1 MKKLINILLIL
12 ILSLQTTGCFKSDT
26 MEDITIYSTV
36 YPIEFVT
43 EQLYG
48 DYAEIKSIYPD
59 GVITEEYVLTKK
71 QIKDYSDSE
80 LFIFIGLNKEKDYVK
95 EFFKYNKNIKIIDAT
110 SSMEILNRTE
120 ELWLNPSNLLMLA
133 QNIKNGFNE
142 YVKNHYIKQTIE
154 NNYEELKLEISKL
167 DANISLLKENAT
179 NNNLIVTDDLFLY
192 LSKFGFN
199 IISLDEDTATEKT
212 YSTAKQ
218 LLLDGTCEYI
228 ISPVNEEL
236 TDNVNTIVKETE
248 AEILEF
254 HTLTNI
260 SETERNNKKDY
271 LSLMNDNIELLK
283 NELYK

>member
-36 YPIEFVT
+36 NPIEFVT

-142 YVKNHYIKQTIE
+142 YVTNHYIKQTIE

-212 YSTAKQ
+212 
-218 LLLDGTCEYI
+218 
-228 ISPVNEEL
+228 
-236 TDNVNTIVKETE
+236 
-248 AEILEF
+248 
-254 HTLTNI
+254 
-260 SETERNNKKDY
+260 
-271 LSLMNDNIELLK
+271 
-283 NELYK
+283 

>member
-133 QNIKNGFNE
+133 QNIKNGF
-142 YVKNHYIKQTIE
+142 T
-154 NNYEELKLEISKL
+154 
-167 DANISLLKENAT
+167 
-179 NNNLIVTDDLFLY
+179 
-192 LSKFGFN
+192 
-199 IISLDEDTATEKT
+199 
-212 YSTAKQ
+212 
-218 LLLDGTCEYI
+218 
-228 ISPVNEEL
+228 
-236 TDNVNTIVKETE
+236 
-248 AEILEF
+248 
-254 HTLTNI
+254 
-260 SETERNNKKDY
+260 R
-271 LSLMNDNIELLK
+271 
-283 NELYK
+283 

>member
-1 MKKLINILLIL
+1 
-12 ILSLQTTGCFKSDT
+12 
-26 MEDITIYSTV
+26 
-36 YPIEFVT
+36 
-43 EQLYG
+43 
-48 DYAEIKSIYPD
+48 
-59 GVITEEYVLTKK
+59 
-71 QIKDYSDSE
+71 
-80 LFIFIGLNKEKDYVK
+80 
-95 EFFKYNKNIKIIDAT
+95 
-110 SSMEILNRTE
+110 MEILNRTE

-142 YVKNHYIKQTIE
+142 YVTNHYIKQTIE